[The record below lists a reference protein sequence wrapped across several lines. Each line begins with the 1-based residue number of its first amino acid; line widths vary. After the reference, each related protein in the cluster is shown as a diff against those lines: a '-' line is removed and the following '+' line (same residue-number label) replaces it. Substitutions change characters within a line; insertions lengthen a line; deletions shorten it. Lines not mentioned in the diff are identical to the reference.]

1 MEVDPDEDDD
11 DDLTIIS
18 VPTECIGFVTGTT
31 PPSFVR
37 VGQPLSGA
45 DVAQTRRACE
55 AAATRR
61 SHASKA
67 GMRHAH
73 GRLSRARARA

>member
-1 MEVDPDEDDD
+1 MAQRVGPVEVDPDEDDD

-37 VGQPLSGA
+37 VGQPL
-45 DVAQTRRACE
+45 
-55 AAATRR
+55 
-61 SHASKA
+61 
-67 GMRHAH
+67 
-73 GRLSRARARA
+73 